1 MLLLR
6 FRISLL
12 SLSIFAGLLA
22 GARMARAQ
30 DARPKITGISHM
42 AIYTS
47 DPAAAEH
54 FYGEELGAAKES
66 DPENPQGTVYRFSS
80 EQFIEVLP
88 LPAQHS
94 ISRLDHVAF
103 ATTDAAALHA
113 YLIVASLQR
122 HRCGHQGFRWQPVV
136 LHA

>member
-1 MLLLR
+1 MHLSR

-12 SLSIFAGLLA
+12 PLAILASLLA
-22 GARMARAQ
+22 GGCIARAQ
-30 DARPKITGISHM
+30 DDRPKITGISHM
-42 AIYTS
+42 TIYTG
-47 DPAAAEH
+47 DPGPAEH

-66 DPENPQGTVYRFSS
+66 DPENAQGTVYRFSS

-103 ATTDAAALHA
+103 ATADAA
-113 YLIVASLQR
+113 
-122 HRCGHQGFRWQPVV
+122 
-136 LHA
+136 